1 MSGASEFGE
10 VFFTDATCPITEV
23 LGGEGNGWQ
32 TAMLLLSFERGS
44 SAIGQYTEFRKM
56 WDAVAS
62 AALNTDRDGE
72 PAAKD
77 PVLRQKLAQQ
87 LVDLECLKYH
97 SWHILTSTSKGKDL
111 GFEASMT
118 KLMWSETFRNLSDVY
133 SDVVGP
139 QFQVAG
145 KPGVSRQEL
154 TTMAL
159 WSRSCTIWG
168 GSSQVQRTVVAER
181 VLGLPK

>member
-1 MSGASEFGE
+1 M
-10 VFFTDATCPITEV
+10 
-23 LGGEGNGWQ
+23 
-32 TAMLLLSFERGS
+32 
-44 SAIGQYTEFRKM
+44 
-56 WDAVAS
+56 S
-62 AALNTDRDGE
+62 AAAFTSPRSRPERATIIEAALERALTDRALSDGQ

-139 QFQVAG
+139 QFQPPHSIRHAVASG
-145 KPGVSRQEL
+145 
-154 TTMAL
+154 
-159 WSRSCTIWG
+159 
-168 GSSQVQRTVVAER
+168 
-181 VLGLPK
+181 